1 MRFFALLS
9 TALLG
14 LSAPVLAQDDVRAPS
29 PPRAPQSRPAP
40 RAVTLDS
47 LFERLAKAGS
57 EREADGIASLIER
70 RLSRSG
76 SDTAD
81 LLLTRVAKALDE
93 KDYPLCIEMLDRI
106 LALEPQ
112 WAEAWYRRALVFY
125 MLDDPVSALADLH
138 QTVKLEPRHFGAWTA
153 LGHLFMASDEKAQA
167 LAAYRK
173 VLQINPQTPS
183 IQTIVSR
190 LGLDIDGQD
199 L

>member
-1 MRFFALLS
+1 MRFFAFLL
-9 TALLG
+9 TAS
-14 LSAPVLAQDDVRAPS
+14 LSIAAHPLNAQEAVRPGAQ
-29 PPRAPQSRPAP
+29 PPKTRPAP
-40 RAVTLDS
+40 RPLTLDS

-81 LLLTRVAKALDE
+81 LLLTRVSKALDE
-93 KDYPLCIEMLDRI
+93 KDLPLCVELLDRI
-106 LALEPQ
+106 LVLEPN

-125 MLDDPVSALADLH
+125 MLDDPVRALVDLH
-138 QTVKLEPRHFGAWTA
+138 QAVKLEPRHFGAWTA
-153 LGHLFMASDEKAQA
+153 LGHLFMASDDKPHA

-173 VLQINPQTPS
+173 VLQINPQTS
-183 IQTIVSR
+183 SLQTIVSH
-190 LGLDIDGQD
+190 LGLEIDGQD

>member
-1 MRFFALLS
+1 MRFFALPLILAFS
-9 TALLG
+9 LV
-14 LSAPVLAQDDVRAPS
+14 APPGFAQDDGRPQDAPPAPS
-29 PPRAPQSRPAP
+29 RSAP

-81 LLLTRVAKALDE
+81 LLLTRAGKAVED
-93 KDYPLCIEMLDRI
+93 KDYPLSVELLDRI
-106 LALEPQ
+106 LTLEPQ

-125 MLDDPVSALADLH
+125 MLDDPVSALADLNRA
-138 QTVKLEPRHFGAWTA
+138 VELEPRHFGAWTA

-173 VLQINPQTPS
+173 VLKIRPQTS
-183 IQTIVSR
+183 DIETIVSH
-190 LGLDIDGQD
+190 LGPEIEGQD

>member
-14 LSAPVLAQDDVRAPS
+14 LSAPVLAQDDARPPS
-29 PPRAPQSRPAP
+29 PRPPQSRPAP

-57 EREADGIASLIER
+57 EREADGVASLIER

-81 LLLTRVAKALDE
+81 LLLTRAAKALDE
-93 KDYPLCIEMLDRI
+93 KDYPLCVEMLDRI

-138 QTVKLEPRHFGAWTA
+138 QAVKLEPRHFGAWTA

-167 LAAYRK
+167 LVAYRK

-190 LGLDIDGQD
+190 LGLDVDGQD